1 MLHLSQEVLAFGVG
15 DPPVD
20 PNLIESDRLLR
31 DRRGSLAVR
40 AHFGRPLDLG
50 VLERLGAHET
60 DSDLEPST
68 ALLAMRIR
76 SLLGLHQVTV
86 MK

>member
-1 MLHLSQEVLAFGVG
+1 MG
-15 DPPVD
+15 DPSVD
-20 PNLIESDRLLR
+20 PDLIESDRLLR
-31 DRRGSLAVR
+31 DRIGPLAIR
-40 AHFGRPLDLG
+40 AHFGGLFDIG
-50 VLERLGAHET
+50 VLERLNAHET
-60 DSDLEPST
+60 DSDLEPSA